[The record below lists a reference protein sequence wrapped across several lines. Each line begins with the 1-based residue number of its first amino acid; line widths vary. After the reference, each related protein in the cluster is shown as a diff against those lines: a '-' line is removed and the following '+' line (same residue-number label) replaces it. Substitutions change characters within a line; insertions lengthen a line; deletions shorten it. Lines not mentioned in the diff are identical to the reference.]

1 MGIPLYFRH
10 LVNNFD
16 DILTSNKNLKSC
28 DNLYLDLN
36 CGIHYC
42 CREIIKDG
50 YNKNKKDIIEK
61 KMIENII
68 SYINLLLKYS
78 NPQKMLF
85 IAVDGPAP
93 KSKMN
98 QQRLRRFKT
107 FYERKE
113 LKKIEQQNN
122 INKEEKDVWDTNAIT
137 PGTEFMDKL
146 GKTLQNI
153 KTYISNKN
161 LKIILSD
168 SNVPGEGEH
177 KIFNYIKEHDIQ
189 GSNVIYGL
197 DADLIMLCLASKRE
211 NMYLLRET
219 VEFNNKIHVDGFKF
233 LFLDIDRLKSH
244 LLEEVCDRLGQYNLS
259 DEQKNEIVD
268 DYIFLSFLL
277 GNDFITHSPSVDLH
291 NGGFDLLLDL
301 YARFYLELKSNLV
314 SIQNKKINH
323 DFLKS
328 IIRDLGM
335 MEDSILETY
344 FKKRLRWR
352 PPNKNYDSQYEKD
365 IDLLNF
371 LPRINN
377 DLEKNVR
384 QGDDGWRERYYQNV
398 FNFDTSTRYEIDKLC
413 HNYFEGLYW
422 TFHYYNFDC
431 ISWDWSYLYH
441 QSPSF
446 HDLYLYMD
454 KFLADVN
461 SIEIKNNIKI
471 KPFEQLL
478 IVLPPDSKDLL
489 PYEYSKLM
497 VDSNSDII
505 EYYPELYNIET
516 FNKRYFWECAPILP
530 FISVKKV
537 RDSCKNIKL
546 SKEEKNRNT
555 FRKLIEIK

>member
-10 LVNNFD
+10 LVNNYD
-16 DILTSNKNLKSC
+16 DILTSNKNLTQC

-50 YNKNKKDIIEK
+50 YNKNKKNIIEK

-68 SYINLLLKYS
+68 SYINKLLDYS

-85 IAVDGPAP
+85 IAIDGPAP
-93 KSKMN
+93 KSKMS
-98 QQRLRRFKT
+98 QQRMRRFKT

-113 LKKIEQQNN
+113 LKKIAEKNN
-122 INKEEKDVWDTNAIT
+122 IKQDDSDVWDTNAIT

-146 GKTLQNI
+146 GKYLKNI
-153 KTYISNKN
+153 KEHIKNKD
-161 LKIILSD
+161 LKICLSD

-177 KIFNYIKEHDIQ
+177 KIFNYIKDNNIL

-197 DADLIMLCLASKRE
+197 DADLIMLCLASRRK

-219 VEFNNKIHVDGFKF
+219 VEFNNKIHTNGFKF
-233 LFLDIDRLKSH
+233 LFMNIDRLKSH
-244 LLEEVCDRLGQYNLS
+244 LLEEVCDRIGQYNLT
-259 DEQKNEIVD
+259 DNQKLKVID

-301 YARFYLELKSNLV
+301 YGRFYIELKCNL
-314 SIQNKKINH
+314 IDLENKKINH
-323 DFLKS
+323 DFLKTL
-328 IIRDLGM
+328 IMEIGM

-344 FKKRLRWR
+344 NKKRLRWKK
-352 PPNKNYDSQYEKD
+352 PNKNYDNQYDREV
-365 IDLLNF
+365 DLLNF

-377 DLEKNVR
+377 EKEKIVK
-384 QGDDGWRERYYQNV
+384 QGDPGWRKRYYGEV
-398 FNFDTSTRYEIDKLC
+398 FGFSNKYEIDKVC

-431 ISWDWSYLYH
+431 VSWNWSYKYH
-441 QSPSF
+441 NSPSF
-446 HDLYLYMD
+446 HDLYLYMS
-454 KFLADVN
+454 KFISDINLIN
-461 SIEIKNNIKI
+461 IKDNNKI

-478 IVLPPDSKDLL
+478 IVLPPDSKHLL

-497 VDSNSDII
+497 TDYESELA
-505 EYYPELYNIET
+505 EYYPIKYNINT
-516 FNKRYFWECAPILP
+516 FNKRYFWECSPILP
-530 FISVKKV
+530 YISVKKV
-537 RDSCKNIKL
+537 RDSSKNLKL
-546 SKEEKNRNT
+546 DKDEKYRNT
-555 FRKLIEIK
+555 FRKLVEL

>member
-16 DILTSNKNLKSC
+16 DIITTNKTLKTC

-78 NPQKMLF
+78 NPQNMLF
-85 IAVDGPAP
+85 IAIDGPAP
-93 KSKMN
+93 KSKMT

-113 LKKIEQQNN
+113 LKKIEENNN
-122 INKEEKDVWDTNAIT
+122 IQKEEVDVWDTNAIT

-146 GKTLQNI
+146 GKSLQNI
-153 KTYISNKN
+153 KNFIDNKN
-161 LKIILSD
+161 LKILLSD

-177 KIFNYIKEHDIQ
+177 KIFNYIKDNDIQ

-197 DADLIMLCLASKRE
+197 DADLIMLCLASKRP

-219 VEFNNKIHVDGFKF
+219 VEFNNKIHVNGFKF
-233 LFLDIDRLKSH
+233 SYLDIDRLKSH
-244 LLEEVCDRLGQYNLS
+244 LLEEVCDRVGKYNLS
-259 DEQKNEIVD
+259 DKEKNEIID

-277 GNDFITHSPSVDLH
+277 GNDFLTHSPSVDLH

-301 YARFYLELKSNLV
+301 YSRFYIELKSNLV
-314 SIQNKKINH
+314 SVEDKKINH
-323 DFLKS
+323 DFLKN
-328 IIRDLGM
+328 IIKDIGM

-344 FKKRLRWR
+344 YKKRVRWR
-352 PPNKNYDSQYEKD
+352 PPNKNYDSQYDKD
-365 IDLLNF
+365 VDLLNF
-371 LPRINN
+371 FPRINN
-377 DLEKNVR
+377 QLEKTVK
-384 QGDDGWRERYYQNV
+384 QGEDGWRDRYYKNV
-398 FNFDTSTRYEIDKLC
+398 LGFDISTRYEIDKLC

-422 TFHYYNFDC
+422 TFHYYNYEC
-431 ISWDWSYLYH
+431 ISWEWSYKYQ

-446 HDLYLYMD
+446 HDLHLYMSE
-454 KFLADVN
+454 FIADIN
-461 SIEIKNNIKI
+461 LIDIKNNNKI

-478 IVLPPDSKDLL
+478 IVLPPDSRNLL

-497 VDSNSDII
+497 TDLNSDII
-505 EYYPELYNIET
+505 EYYPGKYNIET

-530 FISVKKV
+530 YISTKKI
-537 RDSCKNIKL
+537 RDCSKNIKL
-546 SKEEKNRNT
+546 SKDEKYRNT

>member
-16 DILTSNKNLKSC
+16 DILTSNKNLKTC

-42 CREIIKDG
+42 CREILKDG

-78 NPQKMLF
+78 NPQNMLF
-85 IAVDGPAP
+85 IAIDGPAP
-93 KSKMN
+93 KSKMT

-107 FYERKE
+107 FYEKKE
-113 LKKIEQQNN
+113 LKKIEENNN
-122 INKEEKDVWDTNAIT
+122 IKKDDIETWDTNAIT

-153 KTYISNKN
+153 KNYIDNKN
-161 LKIILSD
+161 LKIYLSD

-177 KIFNYIKEHDIQ
+177 KIFNFIKENDIK

-197 DADLIMLCLASKRE
+197 DADLIMLCLASKRPD
-211 NMYLLRET
+211 MYLLRET
-219 VEFNNKIHVDGFKF
+219 VEFNNKIHVNGFKF
-233 LFLDIDRLKSH
+233 LFLNIDRLKSH
-244 LLEEVCDRLGQYNLS
+244 LLEEVCDRVGQYNLS
-259 DEQKNEIVD
+259 DTQKNEIID

-277 GNDFITHSPSVDLH
+277 GNDFLTHSPSVDLH
-291 NGGFDLLLDL
+291 NGGFDLLMDL
-301 YARFYLELKSNLV
+301 YSRFYIELKSNLV
-314 SIQNKKINH
+314 SVADKKINH
-323 DFLKS
+323 DFLKH
-328 IIRDLGM
+328 IIKDIGM

-344 FKKRLRWR
+344 YKKRIRWR
-352 PPNKNYDSQYEKD
+352 PPQKTYENQYEKD

-371 LPRINN
+371 FPRINN
-377 DLEKNVR
+377 SLEKLVK
-384 QGDDGWRERYYQNV
+384 QGEEGWRDRYYKNV
-398 FNFDTSTRYEIDKLC
+398 MGFDISTRYEIDKLC

-422 TFHYYNFDC
+422 TFHYYNYEC
-431 ISWDWSYLYH
+431 ISWEWSYKYQ

-446 HDLYLYMD
+446 HDLYLYMNE
-454 KFLADVN
+454 FLADINLIDLKDN
-461 SIEIKNNIKI
+461 SKI

-478 IVLPPDSKDLL
+478 IVLPPESRNLL

-497 VDSNSDII
+497 VDINSDII
-505 EYYPELYNIET
+505 EYYPIKYNIET
-516 FNKRYFWECAPILP
+516 FNKRYFWECAPRLP
-530 FISVKKV
+530 HISTKKI
-537 RDSCKNIKL
+537 KNTLKDIKL
-546 SKEEKNRNT
+546 TKDEKHRNT

>member
-16 DILTSNKNLKSC
+16 DILTSNKILKTC

-61 KMIENII
+61 KMIDNII

-78 NPQKMLF
+78 NPQEMLF

-93 KSKMN
+93 KSKMT

-113 LKKIEQQNN
+113 LAKIEKKNN
-122 INKEEKDVWDTNAIT
+122 IQKEEADVWDTNAIT

-146 GKTLQNI
+146 CKRLQNI
-153 KTYISNKN
+153 RSYIDNKN
-161 LKIILSD
+161 IKVILSD

-177 KIFNYIKEHDIQ
+177 KIFNYIKQNNIL

-219 VEFNNKIHVDGFKF
+219 VEFNNRIHTDGFKF
-233 LFLDIDRLKSH
+233 LFMDIDRLKSH
-244 LLEEVCDRLGQYNLS
+244 LLEEICDRIGQYNLS
-259 DEQKNEIVD
+259 DYQKNEIID

-277 GNDFITHSPSVDLH
+277 GNDFLTHSPSVDLH
-291 NGGFDLLLDL
+291 NGGFDLIMDL
-301 YARFYLELKSNLV
+301 YARFYVELKSNLV
-314 SIQNKKINH
+314 SVENKKINH
-323 DFLKS
+323 DFLKN
-328 IIRDLGM
+328 IIKDIGM

-344 FKKRLRWR
+344 YKKRIRWR
-352 PPNKNYDSQYEKD
+352 PPNKNYDSQYDREV
-365 IDLLNF
+365 DLLNF

-377 DLEKNVR
+377 KLEKSVK
-384 QGDDGWRERYYQNV
+384 QGENGWRDRYYSNV
-398 FNFDTSTRYEIDKLC
+398 MGFDITTRYEIDKSC

-431 ISWDWSYLYH
+431 ISWEWAYLYH

-446 HDLYLYMD
+446 YDLYLYMD
-454 KFLADVN
+454 KFLADIN
-461 SIEIKNNIKI
+461 SIEIKANIKI

-478 IVLPPDSKDLL
+478 IVLPPDSRNLL

-497 VDSNSDII
+497 VDCESNII
-505 EYYPELYNIET
+505 EYYPTNYNLET
-516 FNKRYFWECAPILP
+516 FNKRYFWECSPVLP
-530 FISVKKV
+530 YISAKKIRDCSKDVKLNK
-537 RDSCKNIKL
+537 D
-546 SKEEKNRNT
+546 EKYRNT